1 MTKSE
6 FLIAPGYERVTGQRL
21 TAERMT
27 CLLEREEKRDQTGNE
42 KTLCIVEVRAKGSH
56 REIQTL
62 LRPPFPPHFP
72 KSKRIVYI
80 VASAGTGLR
89 PADAHTH

>member
-27 CLLEREEKRDQTGNE
+27 CLLEREEKRDWTGNE
-42 KTLCIVEVRAKGSH
+42 KTLCIVGARAEMIAQGDPDASSVPLPPALPEKQENRLHCGFCRH
-56 REIQTL
+56 RL
-62 LRPPFPPHFP
+62 
-72 KSKRIVYI
+72 
-80 VASAGTGLR
+80 AAC
-89 PADAHTH
+89 